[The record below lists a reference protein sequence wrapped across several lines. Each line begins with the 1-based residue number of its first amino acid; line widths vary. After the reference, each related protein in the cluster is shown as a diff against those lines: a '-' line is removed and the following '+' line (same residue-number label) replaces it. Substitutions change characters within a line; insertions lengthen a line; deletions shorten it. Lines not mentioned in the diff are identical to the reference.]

1 MSNQTLRELAK
12 NYALGEIDKDN
23 YRKSRVELITA
34 ITAGKVNVE
43 AIDFPP
49 PLMPSEEEAAITET
63 AKRDKTE
70 VVSPAS
76 KQKPTPNG
84 AASKQQSSAKTN
96 KKSPIMFITVSSV
109 IVISLIIVVI
119 LFYPKPP
126 GSATTETTNASN
138 KAQAPTTPAVTASTN
153 MAGESL
159 IADFLTQKNWSED
172 SLDTFL
178 NSWSALSQEE
188 RDSAKPSKRMQ
199 RMHDSIYKQFLEEK
213 ALSSIDS
220 EKAALKQEKLIEFAK
235 AIGIDD
241 SRLVLE

>member
-138 KAQAPTTPAVTASTN
+138 KAQAPTPAVTASTN

>member
-1 MSNQTLRELAK
+1 MSNQSLRELAK
-12 NYALGEIDKDN
+12 DYAKGEIDKDD

-34 ITAGKVNVE
+34 ITAGKVDVK

-49 PLMPSEEEAAITET
+49 PLMPSEEETAITE
-63 AKRDKTE
+63 APKRDKTE
-70 VVSPAS
+70 VVPSSSKKRPPANGSPTNQQPPAER
-76 KQKPTPNG
+76 KKTPLVFI
-84 AASKQQSSAKTN
+84 SVSA
-96 KKSPIMFITVSSV
+96 V

-126 GSATTETTNASN
+126 GSTTTETSNASDN
-138 KAQAPTTPAVTASTN
+138 AQAATAVATASTK

-159 IADFLTQKNWSED
+159 IADFLTQKNWTED
-172 SLDTFL
+172 SLDSFL
-178 NSWSALSQEE
+178 NAWSALNQED
-188 RDSAKPSKRMQ
+188 RDAAIPTKRMQ

-220 EKAALKQEKLIEFAK
+220 EKAAMKQQKLIKFAN

-241 SRLVLE
+241 SRLILE